1 LAEKDNHIQQE
12 GLSMESVETLDIRK
26 NIAIGEDVSNDSV
39 ELTGAYADDFDKL
52 IEEHQAGLIR
62 YAYRMVKNRE
72 LAHDMVQEAFIRYIK
87 NPPKYG
93 LPKQR
98 ASWLFRVTHN
108 LCIDFMKRET
118 RRKEIYD
125 KVAKQKDV
133 PMPMDAM
140 IATEG
145 WGKMEHFLS
154 QLSENQQS
162 VMYLFF
168 QQGKSY
174 KEIEDITD
182 LSLSNVGMLLHRGL
196 KKVKQLMDD
205 EGFTPP

>member
-1 LAEKDNHIQQE
+1 
-12 GLSMESVETLDIRK
+12 MESVEALELCQ
-26 NIAIGEDVSNDSV
+26 NIAIAGEKLSSETV
-39 ELTGAYADDFDKL
+39 EIVPAYADDFEKL
-52 IEEHQAGLIR
+52 IEDHQAGLIR

-72 LAHDMVQEAFIRYIK
+72 LAHDMVQDAFIRYIK

-108 LCIDFMKRET
+108 LCIDYIKRET
-118 RRKEIYD
+118 RRREIYD
-125 KVAKQKDV
+125 KVEELKDV

-140 IATEG
+140 MAHEG
-145 WGKMEHFLS
+145 WGKMEHFLN

-162 VMYLFF
+162 VLYLFF

-174 KEIEDITD
+174 KEIEEITD

-196 KKVKQLMDD
+196 KKIKLLMEE
-205 EGFTPP
+205 EGFTQA

>member
-1 LAEKDNHIQQE
+1 MDTAN
-12 GLSMESVETLDIRK
+12 VLDIRQSASIRETADD
-26 NIAIGEDVSNDSV
+26 NTV
-39 ELTGAYADDFDKL
+39 ETTIEYADDFERL

-72 LAHDMVQEAFIRYIK
+72 LAQDMVQEAFIRYIK

-118 RRKEIYD
+118 KRKEIYE
-125 KVAKQKDV
+125 KVEKTKDV
-133 PMPMDAM
+133 PLPDDDLMAR
-140 IATEG
+140 ES
-145 WGKMEHFLS
+145 WGKMESYLA

-174 KEIEDITD
+174 KEIEAITD

-196 KKVKQLMDD
+196 KKLKELMEEERSVDA
-205 EGFTPP
+205 